1 MKWNEFNTNIKE
13 YLRIVREDQ
22 RLFDVTLVT
31 NDGQH
36 IKAHKIILSAGSHFF
51 SDIFLKSNHT
61 NMLIYLKG
69 INSVQLEHIL
79 DFLYNGEA
87 SVGQEELKEF
97 LVTGEELQVKG
108 FEVYVAGEPEE
119 LNRYKNWN
127 LEVYENEK
135 SNSEEVIDS
144 DLLNIDMDNS
154 YSSEGDLKE
163 NDEGKNPMNETSEL
177 DLQINQMMEKS
188 EKIRSIPRLEIMI
201 VVRWLSQTG
210 LKFEPPI

>member
-1 MKWNEFNTNIKE
+1 M
-13 YLRIVREDQ
+13 
-22 RLFDVTLVT
+22 
-31 NDGQH
+31 
-36 IKAHKIILSAGSHFF
+36 
-51 SDIFLKSNHT
+51 
-61 NMLIYLKG
+61 
-69 INSVQLEHIL
+69 
-79 DFLYNGEA
+79 
-87 SVGQEELKEF
+87 
-97 LVTGEELQVKG
+97 KG

-119 LNRYKNWN
+119 LKRYKNWN

-188 EKIRSIPRLEIMI
+188 DGM
-201 VVRWLSQTG
+201 
-210 LKFEPPI
+210 

>member
-1 MKWNEFNTNIKE
+1 M
-13 YLRIVREDQ
+13 
-22 RLFDVTLVT
+22 FDVTLVT
-31 NDGQH
+31 DDGQH
-36 IKAHKIILSAGSHFF
+36 IKAHKIILSAGSHLF
-51 SDIFLKSNHT
+51 SDIFLKSSQT
-61 NMLIYLKG
+61 NMLMFLKG
-69 INSVQLEHIL
+69 IDSVQLEFIL
-79 DFLYNGEA
+79 DFLFNGEA
-87 SVGQEELKEF
+87 PVGQEELKEF
-97 LVTGEELQVKG
+97 LEIGKELQVKS

-119 LNRYKNWN
+119 LKRYKNWN
-127 LEVYENEK
+127 VEVYENEK

-188 EKIRSIPRLEIMI
+188 EKIRSIPCLEIMI

>member
-1 MKWNEFNTNIKE
+1 MK
-13 YLRIVREDQ
+13 
-22 RLFDVTLVT
+22 
-31 NDGQH
+31 
-36 IKAHKIILSAGSHFF
+36 S
-51 SDIFLKSNHT
+51 
-61 NMLIYLKG
+61 
-69 INSVQLEHIL
+69 
-79 DFLYNGEA
+79 
-87 SVGQEELKEF
+87 
-97 LVTGEELQVKG
+97 

-119 LNRYKNWN
+119 LKRYKNWN
-127 LEVYENEK
+127 VEVYENEK

-154 YSSEGDLKE
+154 YSSENE

>member
-1 MKWNEFNTNIKE
+1 M
-13 YLRIVREDQ
+13 
-22 RLFDVTLVT
+22 FDVTLVT
-31 NDGQH
+31 DDGQH
-36 IKAHKIILSAGSHFF
+36 IKAHKIILSAGSHLF
-51 SDIFLKSNHT
+51 SDIFLKSNQT

-69 INSVQLEHIL
+69 IDSVQLEYIL

-97 LVTGEELQVKG
+97 LETGEELQVKG

-144 DLLNIDMDNS
+144 EYI
-154 YSSEGDLKE
+154 YG
-163 NDEGKNPMNETSEL
+163 
-177 DLQINQMMEKS
+177 
-188 EKIRSIPRLEIMI
+188 
-201 VVRWLSQTG
+201 
-210 LKFEPPI
+210 